1 MLIKCPE
8 CGKEVSDN
16 ATVCV
21 HCGYPLT
28 QKKEAMS
35 KEIQARRK
43 DGLVVASNII
53 LGVFGLLVAYGVLTS
68 KGGVAGNTNA
78 AAISWLLMVGVAF
91 ALFSIKKLNRMAAKV
106 SGALFVI
113 AGVVSALS
121 LFIAPAYLL
130 LAFAILLNAA
140 LTGRYLKKNNVY

>member
-16 ATVCV
+16 AVTCV

-28 QKKEAMS
+28 QKKENMPKAV
-35 KEIQARRK
+35 QAKRK
-43 DGLVVASNII
+43 DGLVVTSNII

-68 KGGVAGNTNA
+68 KGGVVGNTNA
-78 AAISWLLMVGVAF
+78 AAISWLLIVGAAF

-106 SGALFVI
+106 SGSLFVI
-113 AGVVSALS
+113 AGVVSVLS
-121 LFIAPAYLL
+121 LSIAPAYLL
-130 LAFAILLNAA
+130 LALVILLNAA
-140 LTGRYLKKNNVY
+140 LTGRYLKKNKVY